1 MVDFI
6 DVLHG
11 RLRHVK
17 LGNIKKMQECG
28 IIDSL
33 SEANVDKCE
42 ICAKTKITNKPCKS
56 ITRESELLGLIY
68 CNFGDLKHTTNRGGE
83 YESDSF
89 KRVL

>member
-1 MVDFI
+1 
-6 DVLHG
+6 
-11 RLRHVK
+11 VK
-17 LGNIKKMQECG
+17 LMWTNVKFVPKLK
-28 IIDSL
+28 SL
-33 SEANVDKCE
+33 INLV
-42 ICAKTKITNKPCKS
+42 KS